1 MRLRNIKN
9 KEEIIKN
16 SPYIVENSEEYKGK
30 WSKLFNN
37 NNPIYIEIG
46 MGMGKFIRENAIKHP
61 DINFIGIEKEDKVL
75 ARSLPLIEEN
85 IDNLKILR
93 LNALEIDKVFA
104 NEIDNIYLNFSDPW
118 PKDRHAKRR
127 LTSRTFL
134 ERYNAILAPE
144 GHIEFKTDNRG
155 LFDFSLEEI
164 PQAGWKIDAYT
175 FDLHHDDSMN
185 QGNIMTEYEEKFSS
199 LGNPICKLIASR

>member
-61 DINFIGIEKEDKVL
+61 DINYKFY
-75 ARSLPLIEEN
+75 RN
-85 IDNLKILR
+85 R
-93 LNALEIDKVFA
+93 
-104 NEIDNIYLNFSDPW
+104 
-118 PKDRHAKRR
+118 KRR
-127 LTSRTFL
+127 QSFS
-134 ERYNAILAPE
+134 A
-144 GHIEFKTDNRG
+144 KSSVNRR
-155 LFDFSLEEI
+155 
-164 PQAGWKIDAYT
+164 KY
-175 FDLHHDDSMN
+175 
-185 QGNIMTEYEEKFSS
+185 
-199 LGNPICKLIASR
+199 

>member
-75 ARSLPLIEEN
+75 ARSLPLISVVLQVKHF
-85 IDNLKILR
+85 LK
-93 LNALEIDKVFA
+93 
-104 NEIDNIYLNFSDPW
+104 
-118 PKDRHAKRR
+118 
-127 LTSRTFL
+127 
-134 ERYNAILAPE
+134 
-144 GHIEFKTDNRG
+144 
-155 LFDFSLEEI
+155 
-164 PQAGWKIDAYT
+164 
-175 FDLHHDDSMN
+175 SMN
-185 QGNIMTEYEEKFSS
+185 IFLKQT
-199 LGNPICKLIASR
+199 LLKL